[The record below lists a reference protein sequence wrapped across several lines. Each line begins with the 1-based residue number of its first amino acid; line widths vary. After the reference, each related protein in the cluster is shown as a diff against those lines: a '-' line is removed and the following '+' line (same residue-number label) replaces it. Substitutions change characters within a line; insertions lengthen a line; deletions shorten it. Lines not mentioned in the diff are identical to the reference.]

1 MEEKKEQSTFE
12 KDLAMLKFFQEEFLY
27 RHKHYWDVLMKTF
40 LVAVV
45 VTVLPIVSEVLGVK
59 LDDLPR
65 QYLFFFPALG
75 AAISLLSYDLLRRE
89 SDRLNRVGGFKN
101 DLLQKL
107 EEAGKLENTL
117 IVASPDHIPYFDVAT
132 LEELA
137 GQQFGSSKD
146 MEALNEKAI
155 DFDVYKS
162 SLIIW

>member
-107 EEAGKLENTL
+107 EERYRYQPVKGSGTKEGIAYYMMRVVLAVELFMALAVFLILLTNYGVSVPPAAG
-117 IVASPDHIPYFDVAT
+117 S
-132 LEELA
+132 
-137 GQQFGSSKD
+137 
-146 MEALNEKAI
+146 
-155 DFDVYKS
+155 
-162 SLIIW
+162 